1 MCNTARGFGEEA
13 RVGWHIFYSPSC
25 RARSFCRAV
34 SLLRTRLRASEV
46 EYGGLKRTE
55 GVDMVHDASEDA
67 RRLLQAMEELQ
78 DRKVGYVMPEDQ
90 SLLTHVGLAWDIPR
104 SHNAIEQLLEWGTLE
119 PDEERNRRMATVV
132 SPPEYGYFTITPHGR
147 ELLREWAGS

>member
-1 MCNTARGFGEEA
+1 LPLFTELPRAAIRRAPCENAARATEN
-13 RVGWHIFYSPSC
+13 
-25 RARSFCRAV
+25 
-34 SLLRTRLRASEV
+34 ASKACEV
-46 EYGGLKRTE
+46 EYGGLN
-55 GVDMVHDASEDA
+55 GGCSMAHDASEDA

-90 SLLTHVGLAWDIPR
+90 TLLTHVGLAWDIPR

-119 PDEERNRRMATVV
+119 PDEEKNRRMARVV
-132 SPPEYGYFTITPHGR
+132 SPPEYGYFTITPRGR